1 MKKTVVRHLNGDE
14 WENWFSDSYFEKLI
28 TDNVMVGLQKGEYL
42 LIFVWGDESF
52 FEKSPFEPENLKLL
66 EDKLD
71 KYKIPHENFMWMDA
85 NWQNKSNLKKINSK
99 IQVKTFHNLI
109 SATGSLP
116 STRIS
121 FVGLQKMYSSDPQQE
136 FWKWIEDSYERT
148 KDKKRNKHFLSTNK
162 TIHNHRLILA
172 LLFEKFNLFEKSYVT
187 FPPKN
192 SNWEMELGRDG
203 ILQELTSKYNITK
216 NDILSFESK
225 LPLGTEEYETD
236 KSIFYGKERSYMDAL
251 TNVNSPIWDTYFQL
265 VTLTNFR
272 SNYLDDGSD
281 FNITM
286 YVDKLWKIVAT
297 FQPFIIIGT
306 PYSLETLRER
316 GFKTFGKWI
325 DESYDYIEDPVK
337 RFNKIFQEILKLS
350 NLSIN
355 EIHEMYIDMKD
366 VYEYNYKHYKEV
378 FMPRTI
384 LDKINLFNDS
394 CVNYT
399 THNG

>member
-14 WENWFSDSYFEKLI
+14 WGNWFSDSYFEKLI
-28 TDNVMVGLQKGEYL
+28 TDNVMIGLQKGEYL
-42 LIFVWGDESF
+42 LIFVWADESF
-52 FEKSPFEPENLKLL
+52 FDKSPFKPENLKLL

-71 KYKIPHENFMWMDA
+71 KYKIPHENFMWIDA
-85 NWQNKSNLKKINSK
+85 NWQNKSQLERINSK
-99 IQVKTFHNLI
+99 IQVKTYHWQI
-109 SATGSLP
+109 SASGSNMSRHIDDHLAAN
-116 STRIS
+116 
-121 FVGLQKMYSSDPQQE
+121 PQQE
-136 FWKWIEDSYERT
+136 FWKWIEDSYEGT
-148 KDKKRNKHFLSTNK
+148 KGKKRNKHFFSLNK

-187 FPPKN
+187 FPSKN
-192 SNWEMELGRDG
+192 PNWEIELERDG

-216 NDILSFESK
+216 DDILSFESK
-225 LPLGTEEYETD
+225 LPLGVEEYETG
-236 KSIFYGKERSYMDAL
+236 KSIFYGKEKSYMDAL
-251 TNVNSPIWDTYFQL
+251 TNVNSPIWDTYFQI
-265 VTLTNFR
+265 VSLTNFR
-272 SNYLDDGSD
+272 SDYSSDGSA
-281 FNITM
+281 FNAIM

-297 FQPFIIIGT
+297 FQPFIVFGT

-325 DESYDYIEDPVK
+325 DESYDYIEDPVE

-366 VYEYNYKHYKEV
+366 VYEYNYKHFKGV
-378 FMPRTI
+378 FMTRTI
-384 LDKINLFNDS
+384 LDNIKLFNDN

-399 THNG
+399 VHNG